1 MDRSRWRAVARW
13 KWLAAIALLAAV
25 LMASP
30 FVPFGEWIGR
40 FTTWIEG
47 QGAWGMVLFAGGY
60 VIATLLFFPGSLMSI
75 ASGVAFGVVWGTLIA
90 LTSATVGA
98 SLAFLIG
105 RYLARD
111 LFQQW
116 AADYETFQAL
126 DAAIAQ
132 NDWKVIGLLRLS
144 PLVPFNLSNY
154 FFGLTGARFW
164 AYAVSSFVGMLPGA
178 VLYVYLGHVGKAT
191 LTEGRSTRSPQE
203 IALLVLGLVA
213 TIAVAWYLTRL
224 ANQELA
230 NRRKELEA
238 GKGS

>member
-1 MDRSRWRAVARW
+1 MDRSRWRTVARW
-13 KWLAAIALLAAV
+13 KWIAGLAVLAAV
-25 LMASP
+25 LFASP

-75 ASGVAFGVVWGTLIA
+75 ASGVAFGLFWGTLIA

-98 SLAFLIG
+98 CLAFLIG

-111 LFQQW
+111 VFQQW

-126 DAAIAQ
+126 DSAIGQ
-132 NDWKVIGLLRLS
+132 NDWKVIALLRLS

-154 FFGLTGARFW
+154 FFGLTRARFW
-164 AYAVSSFVGMLPGA
+164 AYALSSFVGMFPGA
-178 VLYVYLGHVGKAT
+178 LLYVYLGHVGKAT
-191 LTEGRSTRSPQE
+191 LTEGRSPRSTQE
-203 IALLVLGLVA
+203 IVFLTLGLLA
-213 TIAVAWYLTRL
+213 TIGVAWYLTRL

-230 NRRKELEA
+230 KRRK
-238 GKGS
+238 G